1 LIDHRPRKRTM
12 AALRPNWIYP
22 LLEAL
27 TPKVWTV
34 IVVFPARALPQ
45 GQRAD
50 PIMLLENERASS
62 F

>member
-1 LIDHRPRKRTM
+1 M